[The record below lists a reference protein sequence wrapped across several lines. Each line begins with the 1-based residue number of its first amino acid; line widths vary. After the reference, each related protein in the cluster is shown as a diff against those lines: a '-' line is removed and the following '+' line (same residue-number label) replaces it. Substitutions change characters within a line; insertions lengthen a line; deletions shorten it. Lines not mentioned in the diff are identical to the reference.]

1 MLVAVQYMLLNGLLL
16 CAPSL
21 PVAERWPSGVLH
33 GMFKAAQT
41 RRQTKTCINV
51 SASCALATALVR
63 ACIWLKE
70 ESRTGLLKSALK
82 QLTETRCLV
91 GVYLHAWI
99 ANSQNVNTEILKLG
113 KGNFLQDH

>member
-1 MLVAVQYMLLNGLLL
+1 
-16 CAPSL
+16 
-21 PVAERWPSGVLH
+21 
-33 GMFKAAQT
+33 MFKAAQT

-51 SASCALATALVR
+51 SASCAVATALVR

-99 ANSQNVNTEILKLG
+99 ANSQNVNTEILSWVEATFFKTIEMT
-113 KGNFLQDH
+113 KQLQLLDLSRLRKDA